1 MDNKSIYK
9 YAAESGLPAGLYL
22 TMMSIGVMMSHKVE
36 LLDWVVPLLLVGFPF
51 FMAWRMKRMVRIKPE
66 YGNFSPLW
74 LFGIYTIIFGT
85 LICMLATYLYL
96 LYVDPHFIKESLNHA
111 IETFSKLPDEGVS
124 SMSEVMRQAAEKNVY
139 PTKTQFVTSMGWF
152 TCFSGS
158 MLSFVL
164 ASVISWRRRRRRVSM
179 FR

>member
-9 YAAESGLPAGLYL
+9 FAAESGLPAGLYL
-22 TMMSIGVMMSHKVE
+22 TLISLGVMLSMKVE
-36 LLDWVVPLLLVGFPF
+36 FMNLAVLPLIVGFPF
-51 FMAWRMKRMVRIKPE
+51 FMAWRMNRVVKIRPE

-96 LYVDPHFIKESLNHA
+96 MFVDPYFIKESLDQA
-111 IETFSKLPDEGVS
+111 IETFSKLPDSGAS
-124 SMSEVMRQAAEKNVY
+124 NMSEIMRQAAEKNVY
-139 PTKTQFVTSMGWF
+139 PSKTQFVTSMGWF
-152 TCFSGS
+152 TCFGGS
-158 MLSFVL
+158 MLSLLL
-164 ASVISWRRRRRRVSM
+164 AFVISRRRRRRVSM